1 MVNTSVSNSKEDK
14 IFMHTQ
20 KLMYLWSSEY
30 RDAGKGFFL
39 SEREWLVVLVPLII
53 TITKCGCLLEQTKQI
68 KTQMYSTTWPSLEN
82 SMNTMLEPFFFA
94 KNDDRELR
102 FIGTRQKFLDM
113 QSRYKL
119 MDHREARHQLQVLKL
134 QLPKNSSI
142 HSFDKTES
150 FVNPI
155 CWKPQVHHDL
165 HQDGFNSII

>member
-1 MVNTSVSNSKEDK
+1 
-14 IFMHTQ
+14 MHTQ
-20 KLMYLWSSEY
+20 KLMYLWSRKY

-134 QLPKNSSI
+134 QLPKIPQYIHLIKQNPLSI
-142 HSFDKTES
+142 QFAENLRFIMIYIKMVLILSFREGT
-150 FVNPI
+150 
-155 CWKPQVHHDL
+155 L
-165 HQDGFNSII
+165 

>member
-1 MVNTSVSNSKEDK
+1 
-14 IFMHTQ
+14 MHTQ
-20 KLMYLWSSEY
+20 KLMYLWSREY

-53 TITKCGCLLEQTKQI
+53 TITKNGCLLEQTKQI

-94 KNDDRELR
+94 KNDDRKLR

-142 HSFDKTES
+142 LSFDKTES

-155 CWKPQVHHDL
+155 CWKPQVHYDL